1 MCKKSTEFI
10 KDRIAK
16 AGIGF
21 CPEAMAAPAIAAGD
35 VCRIPLRQY
44 IPERSVCLIEDSSR
58 PQSVAMR
65 ALKDLLC
72 ADAGGRQAP
81 LECAPAPI

>member
-1 MCKKSTEFI
+1 MDQVLPMI
-10 KDRIAK
+10 RYGL
-16 AGIGF
+16 GIGF

-81 LECAPAPI
+81 LE